1 MIEKHDF
8 GFTVTGEKYIR
19 SYRLVVM
26 KSGLELECLGIN
38 PARQSIAQQIRKEFH
53 ITAHKKI
60 DVYKQFCKM
69 HGFTPKSDDQLRKRF

>member
-1 MIEKHDF
+1 MIEKNES
-8 GFTVTGEKYIR
+8 GYMITGKKDIR

-26 KSGLELECLGIN
+26 KSGLELECMGIN

-53 ITAHKKI
+53 ITARKKI

-69 HGFTPKSDDQLRKRF
+69 HGFTPKSDDQLQKRF

>member
-8 GFTVTGEKYIR
+8 GFTITGEKDIR

-26 KSGLELECLGIN
+26 KSGLELECMGLN

-53 ITAHKKI
+53 ITARKKI

-69 HGFTPKSDDQLRKRF
+69 HGFTPKSDDQLQKRF

>member
-8 GFTVTGEKYIR
+8 GFTITGEKDIR

-26 KSGLELECLGIN
+26 KSGLELECMGIN
-38 PARQSIAQQIRKEFH
+38 TTRKSIAQQIRKEFH
-53 ITAHKKI
+53 ITARKKI

-69 HGFTPKSDDQLRKRF
+69 HGFTLKSDDQLQKRF